1 MNGICG
7 SPFADRSEEMIWIV
21 SFGYKSYLFLL
32 ILVLRSSKSLAAF
45 VNSSAAFNK

>member
-1 MNGICG
+1 MEFVVHLLLIG
-7 SPFADRSEEMIWIV
+7 SEEMIWIV

-32 ILVLRSSKSLAAF
+32 ILVLRSLKSLAAF